1 MSNYEILKLKP
12 GQKLLRRRIK
22 EEKKGNLLQTPFLGL
37 QMEYDKL
44 LYESIMSESEFIN
57 REMPERDYI
66 IKPWLQPGTLALI
79 YAGPGVGK
87 TWFAMSIAVA
97 VTRQMSIGSWTVI
110 TPVDCLYIDG
120 EMAVYE
126 FHKRLKGL
134 SASAQEKKSEFK
146 IISASDSIA
155 NGREAPNLTKKSW
168 RRRIYDFL
176 ESNRSFKLLILD
188 NLASLVPGISENT
201 KADWDVMNQW
211 LISLRALGVAVI
223 FLHHTTK
230 KGDQRGTSARLDN
243 IDISINLERPKGFD
257 ASQGAMFEVKFQKNR
272 NLAGHEAQPFLF
284 QIVNDE
290 DSGEFFWEVGQ
301 VRKTLAPFI
310 IEMIGCGVKQS
321 EIAKLLKCSGANVT
335 NIKKRAID
343 RGYLDDNG
351 KLTENG
357 IKTFGVRTFEEIM
370 EDIEKD

>member
-12 GQKLLRRRIK
+12 GQKLLRRRMK
-22 EEKKGNLLQTPFLGL
+22 EEDKGSLVHVPFFGTAS
-37 QMEYDKL
+37 DKL
-44 LYESIMSESEFIN
+44 LYESIMSEREFVD
-57 REMPERDYI
+57 RELPERAFI
-66 IKPWLQPGTLALI
+66 MRPWLQPGTIALI

-87 TWFAMSIAVA
+87 TWFALSIAVA
-97 VTRQMSIGSWTVI
+97 VTRQMSIGSWTVM

-120 EMAVYE
+120 EMSVHE

-146 IISASDSIA
+146 IISASESIA
-155 NGREAPNLTKKSW
+155 KGLEAPNLTKESW
-168 RRRIYDFL
+168 RQRIYDFL

-188 NLASLVPGISENT
+188 NLASLVPHISENT
-201 KADWDVMNQW
+201 KADWDFMNQW

-257 ASQGAMFEVKFQKNR
+257 ASHGAMFDVKFQKNR
-272 NLAGHEAQPFLF
+272 SLAGHEAQPFLF

-310 IEMIGCGVKQS
+310 IELIGCGVKQS

-343 RGYLDDNG
+343 KGYLDGSG
-351 KLTENG
+351 KLTELG
-357 IKTFGVRTFEEIM
+357 IETFGQRTSEEIM
-370 EDIEKD
+370 EDFGRD